1 MCVLSIVLLK
11 CVPQPWTPPVSGL
24 AGVWIS
30 LAQLQEYCFSGV
42 VLITLCAVL
51 QKQKEFLNSRSANPK
66 HALHN
71 VLFCFS

>member
-24 AGVWIS
+24 AGVWTS
-30 LAQLQEYCFSGV
+30 LAQIQEYCFSGV

-51 QKQKEFLNSRSANPK
+51 
-66 HALHN
+66 
-71 VLFCFS
+71 